1 MKTKIFYLALILVV
15 TMVSFSSCSKE
26 DDDIVPETP
35 KEEPTENLII
45 NLTQLSG
52 NWDFQSVKI
61 GNNTYTTS
69 EELDKAGYGKFNY
82 VMDLKFTL
90 NVGEDLESGKQMHEM
105 KYYPENSNEWTGGF
119 FSEITSDNKIV
130 LTASHTIQIQ
140 SYNITTK
147 VLIFKV
153 ISIDQ
158 RFNSI
163 NYLLNCIYTY
173 KKK

>member
-52 NWDFQSVKI
+52 EWDFQSVKI

-69 EELDKAGYGKFNY
+69 EGLDKAGYGKYQY
-82 VMDLKFTL
+82 VIDLKFTL
-90 NVGEDLESGKQMHEM
+90 NSVVDLEGGKPFHGVVF
-105 KYYPENSNEWTGGF
+105 YPEFGNVGGDC

-130 LTASHTIQIQ
+130 YVNSYTIQIQ
-140 SYNITTK
+140 SYNTTTK
-147 VLIFKV
+147 VLV
-153 ISIDQ
+153 
-158 RFNSI
+158 FNITSVKDTY
-163 NYLLNCIYTY
+163 NYGYLLNCIYTY